1 MNKLEWTE
9 LCLKIFSL
17 FLLYKFL
24 SEIPN
29 TINILFLPDKF
40 GGKWILPG
48 TFGGLFI
55 LLILAIIVWW
65 LSPFISRI
73 IWKASVTSESL
84 SSPTIDEIQAAVF
97 SAIGLYI
104 LINSLPHFIQFFI
117 LINQEGSPY
126 QTQKELSLKVKGEII
141 IFCFKFILG
150 LWLLISSKGLVN
162 LIKKVRNL
170 GLEKNG

>member
-9 LCLKIFSL
+9 LCLKIFSIFL
-17 FLLYKFL
+17 FVTFL

-29 TINILFLPDKF
+29 TINIMFLPDNS
-40 GGKWILPG
+40 GGKWLLPG
-48 TFGGLFI
+48 TFGGLSI
-55 LLILAIIVWW
+55 LIILAVILWW
-65 LSPFISRI
+65 SSPFISRI
-73 IWKASVTSESL
+73 IWKASVTSELL

-104 LINSLPHFIQFFI
+104 LINSLPLFIQFI
-117 LINQEGSPY
+117 VIINQVGSPY
-126 QTQKELSLKVKGEII
+126 ETQKELSLKVKGEII
-141 IFCFKFILG
+141 ILCFKFILG

-162 LIKKVRNL
+162 LIKKVRNW